1 MQWHA
6 VVMAGYSGTPLMRKL
21 GIADQHVL
29 FLDALPPTVD
39 LGDFDSLPAAHVATR
54 LPRSM
59 DITLT
64 FQVRSTSLRRRLPV
78 LVQRTTVDGMI
89 WVCWPKKTSQRS
101 TRHPTGIVSDLDGN
115 LVREVGL
122 AAGIVD
128 VKVAAIDEVW
138 SGLKFVRRLSD
149 R

>member
-1 MQWHA
+1 
-6 VVMAGYSGTPLMRKL
+6 MAGYSGTPLLRKL
-21 GIADQHVL
+21 GIGDQHVL
-29 FLDALPPTVD
+29 FLDAVPASVD
-39 LGDFDSLPAAHVATR
+39 LDGLDGLPAAHVATR

-64 FQVRSTSLRRRLPV
+64 FQVRATDLRRRLPV
-78 LVQRTTVDGMI
+78 LVKRTTVDGMI
-89 WVCWPKKTSQRS
+89 WVCWPKRTAQRS
-101 TRHPTGIVSDLDGN
+101 MRHPTGIASDLDGN

-122 AAGIVD
+122 AAGVVD
-128 VKVAAIDEVW
+128 VKVAAIDDVW